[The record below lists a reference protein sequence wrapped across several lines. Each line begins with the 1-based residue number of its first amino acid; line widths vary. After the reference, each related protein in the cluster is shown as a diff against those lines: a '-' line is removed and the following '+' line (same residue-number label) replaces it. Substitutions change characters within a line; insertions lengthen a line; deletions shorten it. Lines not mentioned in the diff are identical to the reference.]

1 MILSSLRCCVVGF
14 EAWGGTMKTRDA
26 LIAAALGIIVS
37 GCCRDDVGLVLL
49 SFEPEAKYYYAYVW
63 PGDTVTV
70 YASADRASGTFCPPE
85 LYNSRTAANRF
96 RFGATDTAVAT
107 ISSEGLLTARIVG
120 FVNLVATS
128 EGFSDTQRI
137 SVSPAIASLR
147 ITARPTPAH
156 VGDTITVHAD
166 AVDGS
171 GNIVPGAQLDG
182 FELLPFRDTV
192 ARWLPNTYSL
202 PFYPWPA
209 RAAPLVDRLVA
220 QYPGTITIR
229 ASAPHYGRPFFFLAD
244 TITLTVAP

>member
-1 MILSSLRCCVVGF
+1 LKL
-14 EAWGGTMKTRDA
+14 RDA
-26 LIAAALGIIVS
+26 LIAAVLAIILS
-37 GCCRDDVGLVLL
+37 GCCGDDVGLVFL
-49 SFEPEAKYYYAYVW
+49 SLGPEGGPYYAYVW

-70 YASADRASGTFCPPE
+70 YARADRATGTFCPPE

-96 RFGATDTAVAT
+96 RFSATDTAVAT
-107 ISSEGLLTARIVG
+107 ISSQGLLTARAVG
-120 FVNLVATS
+120 FVNVVATS
-128 EGFSDTQRI
+128 EGFSGTQRI
-137 SVSPAIASLR
+137 SVSPAIVSLR

-156 VGDTITVHAD
+156 VGDTITVQAD

-171 GNIVPGAQLDG
+171 GTIVPGAQLDG
-182 FELLPFRDTV
+182 FELVPFRDTV

-202 PFYPWPA
+202 PLYPWPA
-209 RAAPLVDRLVA
+209 RAAPVVDRLVA